1 MEDLENM
8 TYNDLWDPKPTPEE
22 LEKID
27 EIMAA
32 DMESGIMFDKIR
44 DDPRYPFSQLDRY
57 K

>member
-1 MEDLENM
+1 M